1 MGYHEVTVDH
11 LEPVPKGY
19 GFLRK
24 GNVYQTGL
32 CRRLTREADK
42 TLFVV
47 TREKRTLGL
56 RAPIFILKEV
66 HEKDEAT
73 KGTRQAN
80 VARRDLSTRNDF
92 KAVLLRQFPSIP
104 PHSVELVLDHTLKKS
119 SGRVGRTG
127 TCSVEDKVRLAVVAH
142 VRHRWTEY
150 ETLLRGGMPREK
162 ARREVKGEI
171 GKVLRSWGGT
181 SPQVKK
187 MVRQPATK
195 TATTKLPMT
204 KVDERRILRSGNR
217 LKTMKKTPEIKT
229 DAQPV
234 SPAMARPERNQRKR
248 ERRKERRRASSTAS
262 IRKSPRF
269 QPATSGGLEVLD
281 NFFNDEDDPIVISS
295 DDSDVE
301 MEDVTNE
308 GEVYEIKDTPPRRE
322 RVDDDFVIY
331 DSTDDS
337 DDDFIL

>member
-1 MGYHEVTVDH
+1 MGYREVTVDH

-32 CRRLTREADK
+32 CRRLTREADRI
-42 TLFVV
+42 LYVV

-66 HEKDEAT
+66 HDKDKAT

-80 VARRDLSTRNDF
+80 VARRDLSTRNEF
-92 KAVLLRQFPSIP
+92 KAVLLRQFPNIP
-104 PHSVELVLDHTLKKS
+104 SHSVENVLDHTLKKS

-127 TCSVEDKVRLAVVAH
+127 TRSVEDKVRLAVVAH
-142 VRHRWTEY
+142 VRHKWTEY
-150 ETLLRGGMPREK
+150 ETLLRRGMPREK
-162 ARREVKGEI
+162 ARAEVKGEI
-171 GKVLRSWGGT
+171 GKILQSWGGQ
-181 SPQVKK
+181 SLQAKK
-187 MVRQPATK
+187 LVRQPATK
-195 TATTKLPMT
+195 TATTNVPMT
-204 KVDERRILRSGNR
+204 KAEETRMLRSRSR
-217 LKTMKKTPEIKT
+217 LETISKRPET
-229 DAQPV
+229 ETGAQPV
-234 SPAMARPERNQRKR
+234 PHTMARSERNQRRR
-248 ERRKERRRASSTAS
+248 ERRKERRRSSSAAS

-269 QPATSGGLEVLD
+269 QPATNGGLEILD
-281 NFFNDEDDPIVISS
+281 SFFNDEDDPIVISS

-308 GEVYEIKDTPPRRE
+308 GEVCEIKDTPPRRE